1 MSRPHAS
8 PAHPQ
13 AGFPRVSGDEPYR
26 KPHNGYHIKRL
37 SFGAQ
42 FNTRP
47 GLSASDAYPHA
58 EAGTVRL
65 RVGEPP
71 PPVHP
76 AGSACRPQRGCQ
88 PCRRLCEPA
97 ASAREPK
104 VREPKEGWRGRGS
117 GRARRRGGR
126 RGRCDRWCR
135 YSRRSRRHWRG
146 KRRGFSLH
154 EAFWRRVIGVSDP
167 RVVQFPLIGS
177 GEVAP

>member
-1 MSRPHAS
+1 MSPELVARDGHTP
-8 PAHPQ
+8 
-13 AGFPRVSGDEPYR
+13 GFPRVSGDEPYR
-26 KPHNGYHIKRL
+26 KPHNGYHLKRL

-76 AGSACRPQRGCQ
+76 AGSACRRQRGCQ
-88 PCRRLCEPA
+88 PCRRPCEPA

-104 VREPKEGWRGRGS
+104 VRESKEGVAWP
-117 GRARRRGGR
+117 GGVDEP
-126 RGRCDRWCR
+126 GVEGAD
-135 YSRRSRRHWRG
+135 G
-146 KRRGFSLH
+146 VGVTDGVGTV
-154 EAFWRRVIGVSDP
+154 EGVGVTGGVSVGGFHYMKP
-167 RVVQFPLIGS
+167 S
-177 GEVAP
+177 GGVSSACRIPVSCNSP